1 MTINHPAE
9 TEQVW
14 VVDVPEHDEHI
25 YQEATIC
32 NECGQSFVNF
42 SDFDNHTLYDSSSP
56 CFLAG
61 WHDEMIVVGT
71 NHVDEVGH
79 YETII
84 VKEAWTETKQVCA

>member
-14 VVDVPEHDEHI
+14 VVDVPAHDEPI
-25 YQEATIC
+25 YEPRVVCNNCGKILETVDEAKWRGLDDP
-32 NECGQSFVNF
+32 NN
-42 SDFDNHTLYDSSSP
+42 P

-61 WHDEMIVVGT
+61 NGTKPVQVGT
-71 NHVDEVGH
+71 KHVDEVGH
-79 YETII
+79 YETVI